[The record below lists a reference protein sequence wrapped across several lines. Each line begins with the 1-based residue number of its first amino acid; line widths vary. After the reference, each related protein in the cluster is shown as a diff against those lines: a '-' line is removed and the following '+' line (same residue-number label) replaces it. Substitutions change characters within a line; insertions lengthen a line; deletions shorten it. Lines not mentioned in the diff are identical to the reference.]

1 MDTMGFQVNFSAVS
15 RSSGALKF
23 SWPCALE
30 DQIQMTPAS
39 EPFHQ
44 WLFASKTGFV
54 WTENDKLCKRLA
66 QHHLNI
72 VSIKCASRHD
82 TPKSETTWGRPC
94 TSHPCLAHPAFNT
107 ISPCKATSFTNVID
121 IVSMQHITQIPSILM
136 FPSCPHTA
144 FYCPPI
150 SSRHA
155 PVYARLRY
163 GQEYS
168 GDWIVSSPRTL
179 RGDLWTGR
187 AAPPVI
193 FVGGS
198 VDL

>member
-1 MDTMGFQVNFSAVS
+1 MCSRRPDPNDTSKWTVPS
-15 RSSGALKF
+15 
-23 SWPCALE
+23 
-30 DQIQMTPAS
+30 MT
-39 EPFHQ
+39 F
-44 WLFASKTGFV
+44 
-54 WTENDKLCKRLA
+54 CK
-66 QHHLNI
+66 QNWFHLNWEWQVVQEI
-72 VSIKCASRHD
+72 SSASPQHCLDQMCQPAWHPEIGNYMRKTVHL
-82 TPKSETTWGRPC
+82 
-94 TSHPCLAHPAFNT
+94 PCLAHPAFNT